1 MEMPAAAW
9 FKDRIR
15 KGSNLG
21 NPLAS
26 SGRAL
31 TKREG
36 RRERERARERE
47 TERQRESKRGK

>member
-26 SGRAL
+26 SERAL

-36 RRERERARERE
+36 RRERERERE
-47 TERQRESKRGK
+47 GK